1 MKKVFLS
8 LATIAFVAVGSLTV
22 TSCGGDDSTPGTT
35 PPPPPPPVESNG
47 KMKYNN
53 QDFVLDTA
61 VSQIYAQKNAQ
72 GQNVA
77 SAFNLP
83 INNGQDTIRVT
94 RWNII
99 SYNGE
104 DANTSEN
111 YHQISIYVPVD
122 GNNIVKPNVA
132 ENIYFAGAAV
142 YAGSV
147 DTPLDLGQLSA
158 FDIKFNNFVDTGDDA
173 ATINYTSSVTGA
185 NGTVTTEYDGKL
197 NGTFA
202 FIPTAPKGKNVKFS
216 QGEKINLNNITL
228 SKVTTLVK

>member
-8 LATIAFVAVGSLTV
+8 LATIAFVAAGSLTV
-22 TSCGGDDSTPGTT
+22 TSCGGDDSTPGGGGGGEPIT
-35 PPPPPPPVESNG
+35 SNG

-53 QDFVLDTA
+53 QDFALDTA

-77 SAFNLP
+77 SAFRLP
-83 INNGQDTIRVT
+83 INNGQDTITVT

-99 SYNGE
+99 AHNGE
-104 DANTSEN
+104 DAQTSEN
-111 YHQISIYVPVD
+111 YHQVSIFVPVN
-122 GNNIVKPNVA
+122 GNSIVKPNAA
-132 ENIYFAGAAV
+132 ETIYPAGIAI

-147 DTPLDLGQLSA
+147 DTPLDLGQISA
-158 FDIKFNNFVDTGDDA
+158 FDIKFNNFVDTGDDS

-202 FIPTAPKGKNVKFS
+202 YIPSAAPKGKNVKFS
-216 QGEKINLNNITL
+216 KGEKIDLNNITL
-228 SKVTTLVK
+228 SKDAILAK

>member
-8 LATIAFVAVGSLTV
+8 LATIAFVAAGSLTV
-22 TSCGGDDSTPGTT
+22 TSCGSDDSTPGGGGGEQPIT
-35 PPPPPPPVESNG
+35 SNG
-47 KMKYNN
+47 KMTYNN
-53 QDFVLDTA
+53 EDFALDTA
-61 VSQIYAQKNAQ
+61 VSQIYAQTNAQ

-77 SAFNLP
+77 IAYRYP

-99 SYNGE
+99 SHNGE
-104 DANTSEN
+104 DAQTSEN

-122 GNNIVKPNVA
+122 GNSIVKPNAAQTV
-132 ENIYFAGAAV
+132 YFAGAGV

-158 FDIKFNNFVDTGDDA
+158 FDINFNNFVDTGDDA
-173 ATINYTSSVTGA
+173 ATINYTTSLTGA

-202 FIPTAPKGKNVKFS
+202 FIPSAAPKGKNVKFS
-216 QGEKINLNNITL
+216 KGEKINLNNLTL
-228 SKVTTLVK
+228 SKDAILVK

>member
-122 GNNIVKPNVA
+122 GNSIVKPNAA

-142 YAGSV
+142 YAG
-147 DTPLDLGQLSA
+147 
-158 FDIKFNNFVDTGDDA
+158 
-173 ATINYTSSVTGA
+173 
-185 NGTVTTEYDGKL
+185 
-197 NGTFA
+197 
-202 FIPTAPKGKNVKFS
+202 
-216 QGEKINLNNITL
+216 
-228 SKVTTLVK
+228 